1 MLCMRKGEVIM
12 KSLFD
17 LMPNIDSV
25 IVALLVTAIA
35 FAISLVFTYLVS
47 FKMRATRSFFVTSAI
62 MPMIVAAVISMVS
75 IFLDNTATG
84 AVRIATIAVALG
96 LVRFRSANGRAEE
109 LLLLFAGIAT
119 GLVCGLGYV
128 VFALIFA
135 IVVAILF
142 LVLSSVNLFTNK
154 KFNNEKLLKIT
165 IPESLEYSE
174 VFLDTFSSFLK
185 TNELVEVKTTGMGS
199 LFRLSYR
206 IEFKDIKEEKQ
217 FIDELRT
224 KNGNLEI
231 SVLPYVNEGKAL

>member
-1 MLCMRKGEVIM
+1 M

-17 LMPNIDSV
+17 LLTNVESV
-25 IVALLVTAIA
+25 YVALMIIGITFVISVLFTY
-35 FAISLVFTYLVS
+35 AIS
-47 FKMRATRSFFVTSAI
+47 FKVRASKSFFLTSAI

-75 IFLDNTATG
+75 IFLDNTTSG

-96 LVRFRSANGRAEE
+96 LIRFRSNNAKAEE

-119 GLVCGLGYV
+119 GLISGLGYV

-135 IVVAILF
+135 TVVATFYL
-142 LVLSSVNLFTNK
+142 LLSNTKLFTNK
-154 KFNNEKLLKIT
+154 KFAQEKTLKIT

-174 VFLDTFSSFLK
+174 VFDDTFLRYLK
-185 TNELVEVKTTGMGS
+185 DNELMEVKTTGMGS
-199 LFRLSYR
+199 LFKLTYR
-206 IEFKDIKEEKQ
+206 VVLKDNKNEKE

-231 SVLPYVNEGKAL
+231 SILPFVAQDKGL

>member
-1 MLCMRKGEVIM
+1 M

-17 LMPNIDSV
+17 LLPNVDSV
-25 IVALLVTAIA
+25 LVALMATAIA
-35 FAISLVFTYLVS
+35 FAISLVFTFLIS
-47 FKMRATRSFFVTSAI
+47 LKMRGTKSFFITSAI

-75 IFLDNTATG
+75 IFLDNSASG

-96 LVRFRSANGRAEE
+96 LIRFRSTNGRAEE

-135 IVVAILF
+135 FAVALLF
-142 LVLSSVNLFTNK
+142 LVLSSVNLFNGK
-154 KFNNEKLLKIT
+154 KFSKEKMLKIT

-174 VFLDTFSSFLK
+174 VFNDTFSEFLK

-206 IEFKDIKEEKQ
+206 IELKDSNEEKQ

-231 SVLPYVNEGKAL
+231 SILPYITENKSL

>member
-1 MLCMRKGEVIM
+1 M

-17 LMPNIDSV
+17 LLTNVESV
-25 IVALLVTAIA
+25 YVALMIIGITFI
-35 FAISLVFTYLVS
+35 ISVLFTYSIS
-47 FKMRATRSFFVTSAI
+47 FKVRASKSFFLTSAI

-75 IFLDNTATG
+75 IFLDNTASG

-96 LVRFRSANGRAEE
+96 LIRFRSNNAKAEE

-119 GLVCGLGYV
+119 GLISGLGYV

-135 IVVAILF
+135 TVVATFYL
-142 LVLSSVNLFTNK
+142 LLSNTKLFTNK
-154 KFNNEKLLKIT
+154 KFAQEKTLKIT

-174 VFLDTFSSFLK
+174 VFDDTFLRYLK
-185 TNELVEVKTTGMGS
+185 DNELMEVKTTGMGS
-199 LFRLSYR
+199 LFKLTYR
-206 IEFKDIKEEKQ
+206 VVLKDNKNEKE

-231 SVLPYVNEGKAL
+231 SILPFVAQDKGL

>member
-1 MLCMRKGEVIM
+1 M

-17 LMPNIDSV
+17 LLPDV
-25 IVALLVTAIA
+25 DGVLVALMVTGIA
-35 FAISLVFTYLVS
+35 FVISLLFTYLIS
-47 FKMRATRSFFVTSAI
+47 FRMRGTKSFFVTSAI
-62 MPMIVAAVISMVS
+62 MPMIVAATISMVS
-75 IFLDNTATG
+75 IFLDNAASG

-96 LVRFRSANGRAEE
+96 LIRFRSTNGRAEE

-135 IVVAILF
+135 VVVALIF
-142 LVLSSVNLFTNK
+142 LLLSSVNLFNNK

-174 VFLDTFSSFLK
+174 VFSDTFSSYLK
-185 TNELVEVKTTGMGS
+185 SNELVEVKTTGMGS

-206 IEFKDIKEEKQ
+206 IELNNIKEEKQ

-231 SVLPYVNEGKAL
+231 SILPYVCDNKSL